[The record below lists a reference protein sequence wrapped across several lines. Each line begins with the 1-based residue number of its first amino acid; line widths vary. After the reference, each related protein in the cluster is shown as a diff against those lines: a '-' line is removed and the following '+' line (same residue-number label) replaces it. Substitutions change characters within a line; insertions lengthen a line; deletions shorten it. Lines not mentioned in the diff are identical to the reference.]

1 MQNVANGQQV
11 TVVNACLFQLEDRCA
26 CFFDFWKRRVA
37 ARSFVFETVFAAA
50 VSGGRWDGQRLR
62 FESLRPYANNDLF
75 RHNAWASNRRRA
87 CLLVLAVFALS
98 SVSNSHARR
107 RIYLCLPQLL
117 CKDACC

>member
-62 FESLRPYANNDLF
+62 FESLRPYANNDFFVIMLGLQTGAGCVCLF
-75 RHNAWASNRRRA
+75 LP
-87 CLLVLAVFALS
+87 CLQFLRFLIPMPGAGYLFVPS
-98 SVSNSHARR
+98 SVT
-107 RIYLCLPQLL
+107 L
-117 CKDACC
+117 